1 MGRASDGRGEGART
15 PSPESAPWGGMAPH
29 GTTDI
34 WGMPAV
40 IPPDVDCP
48 LSGRSHAIKGRFP
61 VQAERIIN
69 MTELKEIR
77 CHKCGK
83 LLAKGEILVIELKCP
98 RCKAYN
104 FLRAVSAS
112 LEPREGHKRDC
123 VSDAR

>member
-1 MGRASDGRGEGART
+1 MGRLLTVEARVRQ
-15 PSPESAPWGGMAPH
+15 PPRRRVPLRGGMAPH

-34 WGMPAV
+34 CEMPAA

-104 FLRAVSAS
+104 ILRAMSTRP
-112 LEPREGHKRDC
+112 EPREGQIEMM
-123 VSDAR
+123 SDAR

>member
-1 MGRASDGRGEGART
+1 MGGLPTVEARVREH
-15 PSPESAPWGGMAPH
+15 PRRRVPPGGHGSPRHH
-29 GTTDI
+29 GHI
-34 WGMPAV
+34 GMPAA

-83 LLAKGEILVIELKCP
+83 LLAKGEALVLELKCP

-104 FLRAVSAS
+104 FLRAMSARP
-112 LEPREGHKRDC
+112 EPREGQTEMM
-123 VSDAR
+123 SDAR

>member
-1 MGRASDGRGEGART
+1 MGGASDGRGGGRT
-15 PSPESAPWGGMAPH
+15 SAPSGEASGWMDVAPH

-34 WGMPAV
+34 CEMPVA

-48 LSGRSHAIKGRFP
+48 RIGRNHAIRGRSP
-61 VQAERIIN
+61 VQAARTIK

-77 CHKCGK
+77 CHNCGK

-104 FLRAVSAS
+104 ILRATSTR
-112 LEPREGHKRDC
+112 LEPREGRIEMM
-123 VSDAR
+123 SDAR

>member
-1 MGRASDGRGEGART
+1 MDV
-15 PSPESAPWGGMAPH
+15 APH

-34 WGMPAV
+34 CEMPVA

-48 LSGRSHAIKGRFP
+48 LSGRSHAIRGRFP

-83 LLAKGEILVIELKCP
+83 LLAKGEALTLELKCP

-104 FLRAVSAS
+104 FLRAMSAR
-112 LEPREGHKRDC
+112 LEPREGQTEMM
-123 VSDAR
+123 SDAR

>member
-1 MGRASDGRGEGART
+1 M
-15 PSPESAPWGGMAPH
+15 GMAPH

-34 WGMPAV
+34 CEMPAA

-48 LSGRSHAIKGRFP
+48 RIGRNHAIRGRSP
-61 VQAERIIN
+61 VQAARTIK
-69 MTELKEIR
+69 MAELKEIR

-104 FLRAVSAS
+104 FLRAVSARP
-112 LEPREGHKRDC
+112 EPREGRIEMM
-123 VSDAR
+123 SDAR

>member
-1 MGRASDGRGEGART
+1 MDV
-15 PSPESAPWGGMAPH
+15 APH

-34 WGMPAV
+34 CEMPVA

-48 LSGRSHAIKGRFP
+48 RIGRNHAIRGRSP
-61 VQAERIIN
+61 VQAARTIK
-69 MTELKEIR
+69 MVELKEIR

-104 FLRAVSAS
+104 FLRAVSARP
-112 LEPREGHKRDC
+112 EPRDGRSEMR
-123 VSDAR
+123 SDAR